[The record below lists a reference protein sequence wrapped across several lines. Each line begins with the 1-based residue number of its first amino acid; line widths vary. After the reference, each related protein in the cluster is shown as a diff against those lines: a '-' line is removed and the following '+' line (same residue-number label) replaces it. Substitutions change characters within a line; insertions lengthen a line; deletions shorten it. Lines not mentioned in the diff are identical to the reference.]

1 MVVFGPGMP
10 PERRGS
16 WAIDV
21 CIALGAAHAALF
33 AVVAIARLTY
43 PFDLEWMEGGELM
56 AAVRILEGKSLYA
69 SPSVDFTAFFYTPL
83 YPAVVACLAHFSGG
97 VTYALGR
104 GVSLASTL
112 AAMSLLGLVVRREA
126 GVRYALLAVGTYAAL
141 DRFTGTFSDLAR
153 PDALALT
160 LAFGSAA
167 LARYGARDRSAVFAA
182 ILVVLATFAKQTMG
196 VLALGIALFLLIRDR
211 RRGVIFCG
219 VAAVLGGLAALV
231 LERATDG
238 WFAFYVLSGHGSH
251 KFYGDNLFFYFWRD
265 VLILAPLVLLLPLAW
280 GRAAFPGSVVVWLL
294 GLHLAAAFAQRAL
307 TLNYPPHMYFR
318 DLAYESPRVLV
329 LVPPL
334 LIAGLLFL
342 RPIDRSPA
350 TFRPDPFWLCM
361 FAASLL
367 QSAIGHSTQWAYKN
381 AFLPAA
387 LFGALFLALAA
398 RDLVERGGTYVVAAA
413 FALQLISLADAP
425 SSRLPDAVDRSLARA
440 FRDRLA
446 RIQGPVLVL
455 AHPFEAYE
463 HDGRTYFH
471 QQALADVARLGGV
484 EDFRVRASQHAWSA
498 VVTDEGDGLPTP
510 DAIREFYK
518 PVETLDGPWMKTGVR
533 VHPATL
539 WTAR

>member
-1 MVVFGPGMP
+1 M
-10 PERRGS
+10 
-16 WAIDV
+16 
-21 CIALGAAHAALF
+21 
-33 AVVAIARLTY
+33 
-43 PFDLEWMEGGELM
+43 
-56 AAVRILEGKSLYA
+56 
-69 SPSVDFTAFFYTPL
+69 
-83 YPAVVACLAHFSGG
+83 
-97 VTYALGR
+97 TYALGR

-238 WFAFYVLSGHGSH
+238 WSAFYVLSGHGSTSSM
-251 KFYGDNLFFYFWRD
+251 GTTSSSISGETSW
-265 VLILAPLVLLLPLAW
+265 ILAPLVLLLPLAW

-367 QSAIGHSTQWAYKN
+367 QSAIGHSTQWA
-381 AFLPAA
+381 
-387 LFGALFLALAA
+387 
-398 RDLVERGGTYVVAAA
+398 
-413 FALQLISLADAP
+413 
-425 SSRLPDAVDRSLARA
+425 
-440 FRDRLA
+440 
-446 RIQGPVLVL
+446 
-455 AHPFEAYE
+455 
-463 HDGRTYFH
+463 
-471 QQALADVARLGGV
+471 
-484 EDFRVRASQHAWSA
+484 
-498 VVTDEGDGLPTP
+498 
-510 DAIREFYK
+510 
-518 PVETLDGPWMKTGVR
+518 
-533 VHPATL
+533 
-539 WTAR
+539 